1 MVTVEEANMN
11 FYFRDGDYEHSF
23 ENGQREHPGWRGRSE
38 VDVLCERVAK
48 GFKPVAS
55 IVMQPAWSK
64 ATCKQV
70 IAKVEAHDLTF
81 TEQRNEWGVSV
92 LYTAAAPEKT
102 LAELLVERGDDGVG
116 LVLGAGVGERKV
128 GWYVHRGFDMS
139 SAINPVSALES
150 ALLLGY
156 PLDLAR
162 SQQLADMCRRPVAVG
177 TKRDR

>member
-1 MVTVEEANMN
+1 MYM
-11 FYFRDGDYEHSF
+11 
-23 ENGQREHPGWRGRSE
+23 
-38 VDVLCERVAK
+38 
-48 GFKPVAS
+48 
-55 IVMQPAWSK
+55 
-64 ATCKQV
+64 
-70 IAKVEAHDLTF
+70 
-81 TEQRNEWGVSV
+81 
-92 LYTAAAPEKT
+92 AAAPEKT

-128 GWYVHRGFDMS
+128 EWYVERGFDMA

-162 SQQLADMCRRPVAVG
+162 SQQLADTCRRPVAVG